1 MKVTKIEVHEISLPY
16 LDWLAYPLNHYG
28 GPTRRTIYVAHTDT
42 GLVGLG
48 DGGRP
53 VPEDVLDRYI
63 DTNPFDWM
71 GDELS
76 LPLGMA
82 MYDLMGQAAG
92 VPVYKLFGQKHRSWV
107 PVGSWTVST
116 HPDHMADAVQRYAA
130 MGYTWMKYHLSPF
143 ENVFDQTAA
152 MQAVAPPGF
161 RVHYDFTGG
170 GTDDHMVD
178 LLTRLQE
185 YPIVGCFE
193 DAINEKDIAGSIELR
208 KHIRLP
214 IVRHRAA
221 LDCTYEV
228 LMGAGDAYIRG
239 HQLIGPV
246 TRQAGLFAAG
256 NIPFMLQSVGTTIA
270 RAMTT
275 HMMAAFPSA
284 SFHFHSD
291 TETWSDDVVH
301 ERLEP
306 VNGFVRVPEKP
317 GLGLSLDREALER
330 LTALELAPQPRW
342 IIASTYANGTQ
353 MYCPYEP
360 GTSGHF
366 MVRPDW
372 KRGLVPFSYCAPI
385 TTRYWDDDGGAEFA
399 QMYDRLERE
408 GMVLEPPS
416 GWDGQRGGPHQA
428 AD

>member
-1 MKVTKIEVHEISLPY
+1 MNVTQIEVHQITLPFK
-16 LDWLAYPLNHYG
+16 DWLAYPLSHYAS
-28 GPTRRTIYVAHTDT
+28 PSQRTIYVAHTDT
-42 GLVGLG
+42 GLIGLG
-48 DGGRP
+48 DGGRR
-53 VPEDVLDRYI
+53 VDDDVLDRYI
-63 DTNPFDWM
+63 GSNPFDWM

-116 HPDHMADAVQRYAA
+116 HPDHMAEAVQRYAS

-143 ENVFDQTAA
+143 ENVLDQTEA

-170 GTDDHMVD
+170 GTDDHMVN
-178 LLTRLQE
+178 LLLRLQE
-185 YPIVGCFE
+185 YPIAGCFE
-193 DAINEKDIAGSIELR
+193 DAIDEKDIEGSIDLCKR
-208 KHIRLP
+208 IRLP

-228 LMGAGDAYIRG
+228 MMGAGDAYIRG

-246 TRQAGLFAAG
+246 ARQAGLFHAG
-256 NIPFMLQSVGTTIA
+256 NIPFMIQNVGTTIS

-284 SFHFHSD
+284 NFHFYSD
-291 TETWSDDVVH
+291 TETWTDDVVH
-301 ERLEP
+301 ERLDP

-317 GLGLSLDREALER
+317 GLGLSLDRQALER
-330 LTALELAPQPRW
+330 LEELEMPTMPRW
-342 IIASTYANGTQ
+342 IIASRFANGTR
-353 MYCPYEP
+353 MYCPMDP
-360 GTSGHF
+360 ASSGHF

-372 KRGLVPFSYCAPI
+372 KRGLVPFSFCAPI
-385 TTRYWDDDGGAEFA
+385 TTSYWDDDGGSEFDT
-399 QMYDRLERE
+399 MYARLERE
-408 GMVLEPPS
+408 GMVLES
-416 GWDGQRGGPHQA
+416 ME
-428 AD
+428 